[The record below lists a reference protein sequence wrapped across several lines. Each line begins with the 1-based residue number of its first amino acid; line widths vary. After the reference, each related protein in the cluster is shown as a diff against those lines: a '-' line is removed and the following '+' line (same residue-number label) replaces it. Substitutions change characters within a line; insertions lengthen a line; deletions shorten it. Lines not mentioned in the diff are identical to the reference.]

1 MHPRFLL
8 FALSAT
14 LTIACADSADK
25 ARRYV
30 ARGDEYFAADH
41 FEAAVIEYRNALK
54 KQPRW
59 AETHLKL
66 ADAYTALG
74 NAEEAY
80 RAYASAIELALGNI
94 RSYLGMGRL
103 LFDAGMYNEARLRAE
118 LVLDRDPRNVDAL
131 LLYGRTLNRQ
141 NRFRDALGAFNT
153 ALAVDGRPAAYD
165 GLGQA
170 QIGLGDEKAAEAAYR
185 EGADKNPRSVEAR
198 VSLGQFLLTANRARD
213 AEQELLQAVQLDPRN
228 ELANRAAASLYVRTG
243 RRSAAEPYLK
253 AAAARPRQKLRS
265 TLALADFYITD
276 HRYAEAKVSLLPAT
290 RNTAMETAA
299 RVRLAEIEY
308 ESAPESARRALDR
321 LLKKTPTAEGW
332 ALKAKFLSRER
343 QTDEA
348 YKAARIAIDLDRRV
362 ALAHYIAGTIELQR
376 KNYDEAEHAF
386 REVLQLNRLTTEATV
401 QLARTKLAEGHATD
415 AIALAESAGQSSE
428 ARLTLARALIADG
441 QVARARAELRQLQS
455 RDTTSPEPAVLLG
468 SIDLDNGDLP
478 AARAAAAR
486 ALQLSPASVDALL
499 LSARLALAA
508 DDPASAEQYLSRVIA
523 RDPASFD
530 GHTLL
535 SQIYASRGDLDRART
550 TLESLAAHAPQSAEA
565 RTAVGLV
572 LQAVGRND
580 DARKWFEQ
588 AIALQPDEPIA
599 ANKLARVYAADGSK
613 ADSAVELAR
622 IAVTRLPDEA
632 EVHDT
637 LGWAYFKAGRLSQ
650 AAPELERAVTID
662 PRDVQY
668 KQHLSEL
675 RRAQAQEAAADR
687 P

>member
-1 MHPRFLL
+1 
-8 FALSAT
+8 
-14 LTIACADSADK
+14 
-25 ARRYV
+25 
-30 ARGDEYFAADH
+30 
-41 FEAAVIEYRNALK
+41 
-54 KQPRW
+54 
-59 AETHLKL
+59 
-66 ADAYTALG
+66 
-74 NAEEAY
+74 
-80 RAYASAIELALGNI
+80 
-94 RSYLGMGRL
+94 
-103 LFDAGMYNEARLRAE
+103 MYNEARLRSE
-118 LVLDRDPRNVDAL
+118 LVLDSDPRNVDAL
-131 LLYGRTLNRQ
+131 LLYGPTLNRQ

-153 ALAVDGRPAAYD
+153 AQAVDGRPAAYD

-198 VSLGQFLLTANRARD
+198 VSLGQFLLTANRVRD

-276 HRYAEAKVSLLPAT
+276 HRYAEAKASLLPAT

-386 REVLQLNRLTTEATV
+386 REVLQLNRLTAEATV
-401 QLARTKLAEGHATD
+401 QLARTKLAEGHPTD
-415 AIALAESAGQSSE
+415 AIALAESAGPSSE

-455 RDTTSPEPAVLLG
+455 GDTTSPEPAVLLG

-508 DDPASAEQYLSRVIA
+508 DDPAPAEQYLSRVIA

-530 GHTLL
+530 GHALL

-599 ANKLARVYAADGSK
+599 ANKLARLYAADGSN

-637 LGWAYFKAGRLSQ
+637 LGWAYFKAGRLRQ

-662 PRDVQY
+662 PRDAQY

-675 RRAQAQEAAADR
+675 RRAQAQEAAANK